1 MSHNSPVNAA
11 SRGANQRRTAAI
23 TENLMNTQSVTI
35 QGQQFTIPAP
45 FLEGHVCKPNEAGA
59 LNQLFAENI
68 RNNFA
73 QKMKSAKD
81 AGQAVPGQSELDA
94 YAASY
99 SFGVRAVKS
108 KISDPVEREARALVW
123 AALKARLVAN
133 GTKLK
138 TLTEDAI
145 EDLIVKALEKHPKFR
160 EQARAV
166 VAARQAV
173 TGDLAD
179 L

>member
-1 MSHNSPVNAA
+1 
-11 SRGANQRRTAAI
+11 
-23 TENLMNTQSVTI
+23 MNTQTVTI

-45 FLEGHVCKPNEAGA
+45 FLEGHVCKANEASA

-81 AGQAVPGQSELDA
+81 AGQPQPGQSELDA

-99 SFGVRAVKS
+99 AFGVRAVTS
-108 KISDPVEREARALVW
+108 KISDPVEREARNLVW
-123 AALKARLVAN
+123 AALKTRLAAS

-138 TLTEDAI
+138 TLTEEQI

-166 VAARQAV
+166 VAARQAAI
-173 TGDLAD
+173 GDLSD